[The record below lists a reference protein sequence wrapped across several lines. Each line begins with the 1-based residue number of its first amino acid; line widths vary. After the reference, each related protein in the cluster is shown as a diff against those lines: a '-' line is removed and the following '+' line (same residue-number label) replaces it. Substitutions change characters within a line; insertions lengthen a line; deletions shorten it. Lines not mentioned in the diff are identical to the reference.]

1 MKKFII
7 RASETVYYWKEV
19 RARDIVYYMIEIE
32 SESEEKIK
40 DLIRSGDVMFDNED
54 IVDEGDF
61 ELVDIE
67 EIK

>member
-19 RARDIVYYMIEIE
+19 RANSEQELKDEISKGEILFNNDDIV
-32 SESEEKIK
+32 
-40 DLIRSGDVMFDNED
+40 
-54 IVDEGDF
+54 EGDHF
-61 ELVDIE
+61 ELIDIE

>member
-19 RARDIVYYMIEIE
+19 QANSEQELRDDISKGEILFDNDDIVE
-32 SESEEKIK
+32 
-40 DLIRSGDVMFDNED
+40 GD
-54 IVDEGDF
+54 DF
-61 ELVDIE
+61 ELIDIE

>member
-19 RARDIVYYMIEIE
+19 QANSEQELRNDISAGEVLFENDDIV
-32 SESEEKIK
+32 
-40 DLIRSGDVMFDNED
+40 
-54 IVDEGDF
+54 EGDHF
-61 ELVDIE
+61 ELLDITE

>member
-1 MKKFII
+1 MKK
-7 RASETVYYWKEV
+7 YKV